1 VLPRS
6 LPSLSPEAVQQL
18 ITVSLYT
25 LVTIVA
31 GVALIG
37 ILAGSYALSVGDDL
51 KDRLIEAKLSAAEA
65 VGLAK
70 QEALKIKVTL
80 EKRVKQVGD
89 SWNVPASEEDRP
101 NYRELFGHLF
111 QQVTP
116 PFIYSISVS

>member
-1 VLPRS
+1 M
-6 LPSLSPEAVQQL
+6 
-18 ITVSLYT
+18 TVSLYT
-25 LVTIVA
+25 LVTVVA

-65 VGLAK
+65 VELAK

-80 EKRVKQVGD
+80 ERRVKQVGD
-89 SWNVPASEEDRP
+89 SWNVPATEEDRP